1 MTENTTLKH
10 HTQSAVL
17 FELPLS
23 YIVAGIVEG
32 AMVHFQLTVL
42 KSSLLLLSLVL
53 PHLQQWSLSVCA
65 PSVAVL
71 TSGVSLCCCSESS
84 ARLC

>member
-32 AMVHFQLTVL
+32 GMVHFQLTVL

-53 PHLQQWSLSVCA
+53 PHLQQWSLSVLC
-65 PSVAVL
+65 
-71 TSGVSLCCCSESS
+71 SLCSS
-84 ARLC
+84 PDLRGLSLLLQ